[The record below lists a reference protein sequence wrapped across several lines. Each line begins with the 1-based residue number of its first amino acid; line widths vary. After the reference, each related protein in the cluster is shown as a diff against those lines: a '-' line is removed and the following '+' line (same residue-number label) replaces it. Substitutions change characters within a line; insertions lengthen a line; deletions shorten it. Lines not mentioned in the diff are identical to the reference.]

1 MTKLKRLLLI
11 TAAMSLM
18 LSVCSCH
25 KVYPGESYL
34 KENAGATG
42 YGAAI
47 KSSLYIEDFYFVNV
61 GTSKSSMELI
71 LGSPHYMEQGNDHF
85 LVYDLNNGDSI
96 EFTFD
101 EEKDTVNTAQY
112 VSADGEKMNFFEIL
126 VEAGVLK
133 STDSESGQTNV
144 QIPGEGETNTDG
156 DNEQDN
162 NENKDNTSGGQNTE
176 GQKHNAVQGDQFA
189 TGTYNY
195 ILIEPVLSLGM
206 TRSSILSAVG
216 KPSYYYS
223 HNFAYDSYII
233 DCYNLNDGSK
243 LYLDYG
249 YARDNL
255 RSASIYKNGSYTVL
269 LGSQWLPQVKPNGFT
284 RRSVDKN
291 TVGRLKKNMTPAQ
304 VYKTLGEP
312 SWYEGT
318 SASYS
323 DVYVLSNGELAYLN
337 FSTSHNK
344 LTSLSIKG
352 VDGKVTAIT
361 LN

>member
-11 TAAMSLM
+11 SAAVSLI
-18 LSVCSCH
+18 LSASSCQ
-25 KVYPGESYL
+25 KAYPGENYL

-42 YGAAI
+42 YGASI
-47 KSSLYIEDFYFVNV
+47 KSSLYIEDFYFVNT

-71 LGSPHYMEQGNDHF
+71 LGSPHYREQGNDYF

-101 EEKDTVNTAQY
+101 EEKDTVDAAQY
-112 VSADGEKMNFFEIL
+112 VYADGDKANFFDIL

-133 STDSESGQTNV
+133 SADSESGQTNV
-144 QIPGEGETNTDG
+144 QLPGDDPANDNADNQTDTNQKPPEGQSGQQSTD
-156 DNEQDN
+156 
-162 NENKDNTSGGQNTE
+162 
-176 GQKHNAVQGDQFA
+176 QKHNVVQGEQFA

-195 ILIEPVLSLGM
+195 ILIEPVLSLGLP
-206 TRSSILSAVG
+206 RSSIISAVG

-223 HNFAYDSYII
+223 HDFSYDSYII

-255 RSASIYKNGSYTVL
+255 RSASIYKNGSYTIL